1 VPDGDLADDHLEPLT
16 QVKETFS
23 AYEFRDPEFL
33 RQGDDP
39 IDHRVKQLIRYFTQP
54 FKVSEPFRDTQG
66 ESIFKATLL
75 GEVLAIL
82 TGKR

>member
-1 VPDGDLADDHLEPLT
+1 
-16 QVKETFS
+16 
-23 AYEFRDPEFL
+23 L

-75 GEVLAIL
+75 AEVLAIL